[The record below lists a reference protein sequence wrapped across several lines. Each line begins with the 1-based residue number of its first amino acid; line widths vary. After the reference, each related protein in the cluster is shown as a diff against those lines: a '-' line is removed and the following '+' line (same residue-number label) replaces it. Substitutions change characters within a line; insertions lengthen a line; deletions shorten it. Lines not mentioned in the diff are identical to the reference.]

1 MKVMTNKLFKI
12 TAVTTA
18 IFGASCAHASSV
30 LPTGGQVLHGSAQ
43 IFESNSNS
51 MYIASI
57 TDKNVISWEN
67 FNVGKNASVT
77 FDNKAYLNL
86 VRGAKA
92 SVIEGSIYT
101 NTGGRFY
108 LVNPNGI
115 TLANNAS
122 IIADKVVLS
131 TSKITPDRVNDFLAT
146 GDLKVAKKGMG
157 KIKLLGSISTANL
170 MVDGSQV
177 IIKDIAN
184 IKNAYTA
191 TGGDPL
197 INTDTSSIEIA
208 SSTKRIDIGGNK
220 GVDFKKD
227 YNLTVED
234 GLVDQ
239 TGKIAITSKDEFI
252 AIKNN
257 MAGDYFICDDI
268 KLDTITESIGGQNA
282 FTGSIDGAFNNLTFN
297 LDSTASNGF
306 NVGLFSKL
314 DKASIENLKITDAKV
329 SVKDPND
336 RSNVGVLAGS
346 IKDSVLKNVQVDNAT
361 FGFDKLNNKLIN
373 VGAIS
378 GLVEGNQTS
387 LSNVTSGVSSNT
399 AQEFFTNKANLN
411 YGAMFGEVTAL
422 LQQKGLVAVN
432 IAKDATNDV
441 SHLKAIGKNPLKQEL
456 LNANDLKNHPDYFE
470 INNRIEHKG
479 FYCPFFVDSDK
490 TFIYDKDV
498 SYNYNEFINNEYFIA
513 QDYVD
518 ISFDYTGN
526 MSEINDY
533 HHHYENKTL
542 GQQFYFVQGDK
553 IASDLVHTIKIEEQK
568 IELPPVEIT
577 DPPKTLDNK
586 ISLNDTEAMFAFDRK
601 KVNTIL
607 SFTNVQVEESD
618 LMPPK
623 LLASLSLDDSDE
635 NSLVAQNQAQD
646 TESEDKFS

>member
-1 MKVMTNKLFKI
+1 MTNKLFKI

-30 LPTGGQVLHGSAQ
+30 LPTGGQLLHGSAQ

-146 GDLKVAKKGMG
+146 GDLKVAKKGIG
-157 KIKLLGSISTANL
+157 KIKLLGSISTKNL

-184 IKNAYTA
+184 IKNGYTSS
-191 TGGDPL
+191 GKDPL

-208 SSTKRIDIGGNK
+208 SSTKRIDIGGSK

-227 YNLTVED
+227 YNLTVAD

-282 FTGSIDGAFNNLTFN
+282 FTGSIDGAFNKVTFN
-297 LDSTASNGF
+297 LDTTASNGF

-314 DKASIENLKITDAKV
+314 DNALIENLKITDAKV

-498 SYNYNEFINNEYFIA
+498 SYNYNEFINNEYFKA

-542 GQQFYFVQGDK
+542 GQQFYFVQGEK
-553 IASDLVHTIKIEEQK
+553 IASDLVHTIKIEAEK
-568 IELPPVEIT
+568 VELPPVEIT

-635 NSLVAQNQAQD
+635 TSLVAQNQAQD

>member
-1 MKVMTNKLFKI
+1 MTNKLFKI

-157 KIKLLGSISTANL
+157 KIKLLGSISTENL

-208 SSTKRIDIGGNK
+208 SSTKRIDIGGSK

-227 YNLTVED
+227 YNLTVAD

-282 FTGSIDGAFNNLTFN
+282 FTGSIDGAFNKVTFN
-297 LDSTASNGF
+297 LDTTSSNGF
-306 NVGLFSKL
+306 NLGLFSKL

-329 SVKDPND
+329 FVKDPND

-373 VGAIS
+373 VGAIA
-378 GLVEGNQTS
+378 GLVEGNQTT

-498 SYNYNEFINNEYFIA
+498 SYNYNEFINNEYFKA

-542 GQQFYFVQGDK
+542 GQQFYFVQGEK

-635 NSLVAQNQAQD
+635 NSLVAQNQVQD
-646 TESEDKFS
+646 MESDEQFS